1 MKRFKTFFTGII
13 SASVCSFLFPAQA
26 WAQKS
31 AKLSDAEIASVAVV
45 ANQVDID
52 AARLAQQ
59 KSKDAAI
66 LDFAK
71 TMISDHKSV
80 IDKASALVKRLGV
93 TPQNNALSQQLLAG
107 AEKTKRTLRAKS
119 GQAFNRAYIDHEVA
133 YHQAVIATVE
143 GRLIPEATNA
153 ELKSLLQSVLPV
165 LRTHLEH
172 AEMVQKNIAAK

>member
-1 MKRFKTFFTGII
+1 MKKLKTFHKGIMSAVVCFFLF
-13 SASVCSFLFPAQA
+13 SASA

-31 AKLSDAEIASVAVV
+31 GKLSDAEIASVSVV

-52 AARLAQQ
+52 AGRLAQQ
-59 KSKDAAI
+59 KTKDAAI

-71 TMISDHKSV
+71 TMINDHQSV
-80 IDKASALVKRLGV
+80 VDKASALVKKLGI
-93 TPQNNALSQQLLAG
+93 TPQDNDLSRQLLAG
-107 AEKTKRTLRAKS
+107 AEKTKRMLQAKS

-133 YHQAVIATVE
+133 YHQAVITTVE

-153 ELKSLLQSVLPV
+153 ELKALLQSVLPV

-172 AEMVQKNIAAK
+172 AQMVQKNIAAK